1 MYEKT
6 LKNKSMFK
14 TIEMQNKWKIPLFD
28 PCKSKI
34 QIFGTW
40 YFPMSQHL
48 SNRTKS
54 DRLFG
59 DQVTLTK
66 FTAYL
71 K

>member
-14 TIEMQNKWKIPLFD
+14 TIEMQNKWKIPLFN
-28 PCKSKI
+28 PCKSMI

-48 SNRTKS
+48 SNR
-54 DRLFG
+54 
-59 DQVTLTK
+59 
-66 FTAYL
+66 FT
-71 K
+71 